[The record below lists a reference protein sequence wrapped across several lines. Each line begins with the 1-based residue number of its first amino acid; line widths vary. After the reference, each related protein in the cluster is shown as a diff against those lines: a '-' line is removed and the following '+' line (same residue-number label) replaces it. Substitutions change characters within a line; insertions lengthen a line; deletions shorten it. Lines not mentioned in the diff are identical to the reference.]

1 MQENIK
7 QTQQNIEFVAKTITN
22 KFHSITKQ
30 MQYPLKYFVL
40 TIFLLLSIVSCSD
53 SSDCFYVSNR
63 KVRLTFVTPNGSAVK
78 DTTISNFTIISSLKD
93 TLYDSASGQQI
104 GLPLS
109 QVADTSSF
117 YIAFDSIP
125 IDTLTFFYKRNLELI
140 SPECGFTTRFNLE
153 HLKHTK
159 KNIKSVMLIDS
170 YVDKDI
176 EYGVNYKIV
185 IRKRT
190 DLKKTK

>member
-7 QTQQNIEFVAKTITN
+7 QTQQNIEFVAKKITH
-22 KFHSITKQ
+22 KFFSITMQ
-30 MQYPLKYFVL
+30 MQYPLKYLVL
-40 TIFLLLSIVSCSD
+40 TIFLLLSLFSCSD

-63 KVRLTFVTPNGSAVK
+63 KVRLTFVTTSGSTIK
-78 DTTISNFTIISSLKD
+78 DTTVNKFRIITSDSLP
-93 TLYDSASGQQI
+93 LYDTASGQQI

-117 YIAFDSIP
+117 YIAFDSIAT
-125 IDTLTFFYKRNLELI
+125 DTLTFFYKRNLELI
-140 SPECGFTTRFNLE
+140 SPECGFNTRFNLE
-153 HLKHTK
+153 HFKFTK
-159 KNIKSVMLIDS
+159 NNINSVMLIDS

-190 DLKKTK
+190 DFKKK

>member
-7 QTQQNIEFVAKTITN
+7 QTQQNIEFVAKTITY
-22 KFHSITKQ
+22 KFYGITMQ

-40 TIFLLLSIVSCSD
+40 TIFLLLSLFSCSD

-63 KVRLTFVTPNGSAVK
+63 KVRLTFVTTSGSTIK
-78 DTTISNFTIISSLKD
+78 DTTINRFSIVTSYSVP
-93 TLYDSASGQQI
+93 LYDTASGQQI

-117 YIAFDSIP
+117 YIAFDSIAT
-125 IDTLTFFYKRNLELI
+125 DTLTFFYKRNLELI
-140 SPECGFTTRFNLE
+140 SPECGFNTRFNLE
-153 HLKHTK
+153 HLKFTK
-159 KNIKSVMLIDS
+159 NNINSVMLIDS

-190 DLKKTK
+190 DFKKK

>member
-1 MQENIK
+1 M
-7 QTQQNIEFVAKTITN
+7 AKTIIY
-22 KFHSITKQ
+22 KFYGITIQ
-30 MQYPLKYFVL
+30 MQYPLKYFIL
-40 TIFLLLSIVSCSD
+40 TIFLLLSFFSCTD

-63 KVRLTFVTPNGSAVK
+63 KVRLTFVTANGKTIK
-78 DTTISNFTIISSLKD
+78 DTTISKFSIVTSDSLP
-93 TLYDSASGQQI
+93 LYDTASGQQI

-109 QVADTSSF
+109 QVADTSTF
-117 YIAFDSIP
+117 YIAFDSIAT
-125 IDTLTFFYKRNLELI
+125 DTLTFFYKRNLELI

-153 HLKHTK
+153 HLKYS
-159 KNIKSVMLIDS
+159 KNNITSVLFIDS

-190 DLKKTK
+190 DFKKK